1 MSSLGVGDNGV
12 GYLSGDYAERVYAGV
27 LGKIIGV
34 YAGRPF
40 EGWDHERI
48 LGRLGEIDRYVA
60 GELGVPLVVTDDD
73 ISGTFTF
80 LRALA
85 DNDDDPNLTAQ
96 QIGETWLNY
105 IIENQTIL
113 WWGGMGMSTEHTAYL
128 RLKHGVSAPQSG
140 SIGLNGKTVA
150 EQIGAQIFI
159 DGWGL
164 INPGQP
170 ERAAD
175 FARRAASVSHDS
187 EAIYA
192 AQVVAALVAQAF
204 IETDIQKLLGVA
216 LAQIPNRSVIS
227 DVIKAV
233 RKWHAAGL
241 DWRQAFQELKTSNGY
256 DKHPGNCHVVPNH
269 GIVILA
275 LLYGDGDFSKSL
287 MVANTCGWDTDCNSA
302 NVGCIVGVMSGLAGI
317 DAGYDWRGSVK
328 DRLYLP
334 TADGGRCVSDAVLE
348 SIEIVRVAHAI
359 RGVSHK
365 LPKEG
370 ARFSFAFP
378 GSVQGFQG
386 SNVVVAHS
394 EGDLLLTL
402 EATNGTA
409 VSSTFPSAEV
419 RQMPGY
425 SLVASPT
432 LSPGQ
437 VVLASIRAC
446 ANPVSVAIVV
456 RTLAGDDEPLELIS
470 AWVDIAPEE
479 QAILRYT
486 VPDVGGYPV
495 TDVGLALRGDG
506 GDQVVL
512 ESLTWDGTPSVVLKR
527 TDGGSAWQAAFVN
540 GVDDFQASTH
550 PMGVVQNEGTG
561 ILIYGCREWE
571 DVCIESTLKLN
582 LAESAGVAVRVQG
595 LRRYY
600 SLRLTRA
607 GTVQIV
613 KCIGHPHVIAET
625 AFPWEFDD
633 VVSFKLTVKGNRL
646 AGILNGATALSA
658 IDEGIPLSNGAVGIE
673 VTEGRVGFETF
684 GISPA

>member
-1 MSSLGVGDNGV
+1 MTDNGV
-12 GYLSGDYAERVYAGV
+12 EYLAGDYAERVYAGV

-48 LGRLGEIDRYVA
+48 LNQLGEIDRYVA
-60 GELGVPLVVTDDD
+60 DELGKTLVVTDDD

-85 DNDDDPNLTAQ
+85 DNGDDPNLTAA

-140 SIGLNGKTVA
+140 SLQQNGKTVA

-175 FARRAASVSHDS
+175 FARRAASVSHDG

-204 IETDIQKLLGVA
+204 IETDIQKLLDVA

-227 DVIKAV
+227 DVIKDV
-233 RKWHAAGL
+233 RKWHATGL
-241 DWRQAFQELKTSNGY
+241 DWRQAFQELKASNGY

-275 LLYGDGDFSKSL
+275 LLFGDGDFSKSL
-287 MVANTCGWDTDCNSA
+287 MIANTCGWDTDCNSA

-348 SIEIVRVAHAI
+348 SIEIVRIAHAI
-359 RGVSHK
+359 RGVPYR
-365 LPKEG
+365 LPKAG

-378 GSVQGFQG
+378 GSVQGFEG

-402 EATNGTA
+402 EATDGTA

-446 ANPVSVAIVV
+446 GNPISVAIVL
-456 RTLAGDDEPLELIS
+456 RTLEGNDEPLELIS

-486 VPDVGGYPV
+486 VPEVGGYPV
-495 TDVGLALRGDG
+495 TDVGLALRGNG

-512 ESLTWDGTPSVVLKR
+512 QSLTWDGTPSVVLKR
-527 TDGGSAWQAAFVN
+527 TESGSAWHAAFVK
-540 GVDDFQASTH
+540 GVDDFQAWSH
-550 PMGVVQNEGTG
+550 PVGVVQNESTG
-561 ILIYGCREWE
+561 LLIYGCREWE

-600 SLRLTRA
+600 ALRLTRA

-613 KCIGHPHVIAET
+613 KCNDQSHVIAET

-633 VVSFKLTVKGNRL
+633 VVHFKFAVKGHHL
-646 AGILNGATALSA
+646 DGTLNGTTALSA
-658 IDEGIPLSNGAVGIE
+658 IDQGIPLRNGAVGIE
-673 VTEGRVGFETF
+673 VTEGRVGFET
-684 GISPA
+684 ITVSQA